1 MEHFLRI
8 NKNDFEFILSN
19 ERTFDI
25 RKNDRLYNKGDKLIY
40 VEIDEND
47 FETGRNVVTKITYI
61 ETKKLVG
68 LIDDYCAMSFKRC
81 GKQSRSNTSNKPSNI
96 SEVLEYASKINKS
109 EQSANNFMNYYQS
122 TGWKM
127 KTGLPI
133 ADWKAAFRNWKD
145 YNSSQKSCGSQENSA
160 WIKSLLPLFL
170 QKIAEL
176 AVRRSPLIF
185 NEPEIG
191 MICKYYGF
199 ERLTKPFNSYDLND
213 LMKIYESYKKLG
225 SGIKE
230 LKGSPFSKKAVTIPT
245 LEEYK
250 NILNKKKTA

>member
-1 MEHFLRI
+1 MEHFLKIKRQYF
-8 NKNDFEFILSN
+8 DSILSN
-19 ERTFDI
+19 EKTFEI
-25 RKNDRLYNKGDKLIY
+25 RKNDRSYNVGDKLILN
-40 VEIDEND
+40 ETDEND
-47 FETGRNVVTKITYI
+47 FQTGRQLIVKITYI
-61 ETKKLVG
+61 INGPIYG
-68 LIDDYCAMSFKRC
+68 LESGFCILSIKRC
-81 GKQSRSNTSNKPSNI
+81 GKQSRSNTSNKPSDI
-96 SEVLEYASKINKS
+96 SDVLEYALKLGKS
-109 EQSANNFMNYYQS
+109 EQSANDFMNYYQS

-145 YNSSQKSCGSQENSA
+145 YNSNQKSCISQENNY

-176 AVRRSPLIF
+176 ATKRRLLIF

-213 LMKIYESYKKLG
+213 LIKIYESYKKLG

-250 NILNKKKTA
+250 NILNKKKTV

>member
-25 RKNDRLYNKGDKLIY
+25 RKNDRPYNKGDKLIY

-61 ETKKLVG
+61 ETKQLVG

-81 GKQSRSNTSNKPSNI
+81 GKQLRAATSNKPSDI
-96 SEVLEYASKINKS
+96 LEVLKYAITLGRN
-109 EQSANNFMNYYQS
+109 EQSVDNFFNYYSS

-145 YNSSQKSCGSQENSA
+145 YNSSQKSCGLQENNA

-176 AVRRSPLIF
+176 AARRSPLIF

-213 LMKIYESYKKLG
+213 LIKIYESYKKLG

-230 LKGSPFSKKAVTIPT
+230 LKGSPFSKQAVTIPT

-250 NILNKKKTA
+250 NILNKKKTV